1 MMGVTAKPG
10 RPGWSS
16 AAHAIVDR
24 VFVYGTLRQGQTAR
38 SMIANHVVS
47 SEPAT
52 VPGRIYAFPLGH
64 PGLVQPYPDQP
75 RGGALVVGEL
85 LRLSDL
91 PAALALLDAYEGE
104 DFARVLSAVTRADGS
119 TTYAWVYVLADP
131 ASAEHGELI
140 ASGDWVEYWESSEG

>member
-1 MMGVTAKPG
+1 VTEKPR

-47 SEPAT
+47 SEPASI
-52 VPGRIYAFPLGH
+52 PGRIYAFPLGH
-64 PGLVQPYPDQP
+64 PGLVQRPPGVP
-75 RGGALVVGEL
+75 RDGATVIGEL
-85 LRLSDL
+85 LRLRDL
-91 PAALALLDAYEGE
+91 PAAFALLDAYEGE
-104 DFARVLSAVTRADGS
+104 DFSRILGDVTLADGS

-131 ASAEHGELI
+131 ATAEHGELI
-140 ASGDWVEYWESSEG
+140 ESGDWVAYWETTEG